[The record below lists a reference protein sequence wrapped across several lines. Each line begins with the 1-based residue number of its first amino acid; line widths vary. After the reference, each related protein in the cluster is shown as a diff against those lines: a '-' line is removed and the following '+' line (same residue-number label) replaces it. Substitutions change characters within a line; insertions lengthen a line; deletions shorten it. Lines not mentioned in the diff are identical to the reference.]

1 MLAMW
6 TFSVFIKNLIKIL
19 SPLEYKGHEERTQP
33 QIQEAGAAVKIK
45 QETSNESQ
53 DNEQEQNME
62 NLGRKSTA
70 ETL

>member
-19 SPLEYKGHEERTQP
+19 SPLEYKGH
-33 QIQEAGAAVKIK
+33 EAGAAVKIK